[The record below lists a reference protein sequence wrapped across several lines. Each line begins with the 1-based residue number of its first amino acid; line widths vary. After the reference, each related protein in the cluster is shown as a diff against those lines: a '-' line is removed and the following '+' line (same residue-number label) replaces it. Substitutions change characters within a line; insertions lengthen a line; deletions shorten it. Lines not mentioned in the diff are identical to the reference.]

1 MGRLLGLDVGARR
14 TGVAVTD
21 ALQIACSPHAT
32 VETSSLLQEVLP
44 MHQREPFDAVV
55 IGKPMLIV
63 GGATDSTLVID
74 EVAEKLRKALPSL
87 PIHFVD
93 EGNTS
98 LEASQIQLK
107 GGMKKSQRRA
117 KGSLDAIAA
126 SLILQRHL
134 DAQAYK

>member
-1 MGRLLGLDVGARR
+1 MGRLLGLDVGTQR
-14 TGVAVTD
+14 TGLAVTD

-32 VETSSLLQEVLP
+32 VETSKLIEEVVK
-44 MHQREPFDAVV
+44 MHRNEPFEGIVL
-55 IGKPMLIV
+55 GKPLLIL
-63 GGATDSTLVID
+63 GGTTDSTEVI
-74 EVAEKLRKALPSL
+74 ERVADKLRKAMPSL

-98 LEASQIQLK
+98 SEASHIQVQA
-107 GGMKKSQRRA
+107 GMKKSQRRA

-134 DAQAYK
+134 DAQAYG

>member
-21 ALQIACSPHAT
+21 ALQIACSPHTT

-74 EVAEKLRKALPSL
+74 EVAEKLRTALPSL

-98 LEASQIQLK
+98 FEASQIQLK
-107 GGMKKSQRRA
+107 GGMKKSKRRA

>member
-1 MGRLLGLDVGARR
+1 MGRLLGLDVGGRR

-32 VETSSLLQEVLP
+32 VDTTSLVSEVMQ
-44 MHQREPFDAVV
+44 MHQREPFDAVI
-55 IGKPMLIV
+55 IGKPLLIL
-63 GGATDSTLVID
+63 GGTTDSTTVID
-74 EVAEKLRKALPSL
+74 EVADKLQKALPSL

-98 LEASQIQLK
+98 HEASQIQLK

>member
-21 ALQIACSPHAT
+21 ALQIAVPARHGG
-32 VETSSLLQEVLP
+32 TSSLLQEVLP

-63 GGATDSTLVID
+63 GGATDSSAMID
-74 EVAEKLRKALPSL
+74 EVAAKLRKALPSL

-134 DAQAYK
+134 DAQTYR